1 MNLLSN
7 PRIGWSALSFVFVTT
22 LFSCAKTA
30 STQNNSNKPDSN
42 SSPNTPPVPAK
53 KWVVSTLAGSGRAGF
68 ADGDSSQAAFNNPQ
82 GIATDNQGNI
92 YVGDVG
98 NASIRKITPAGS
110 VITYANNAISNPALA
125 FGNIAGLAVD
135 QQGGLYDIEYGIIRK
150 TVSSTAMAVL
160 AGQMLVGYQDGL
172 GSAAD
177 FNLIINLAIDG
188 NGNLFV
194 PDYDT
199 SNVFHLR
206 EVSPSGNVITLTLHD
221 STGVSGNGLPNYH
234 YLYAVAV
241 NPQGGFYIT
250 ANGNNMIKKIDAQ
263 GNVTIFAGWGI
274 GFANGPGSTASFGTI
289 TGLAC
294 DATGNLY
301 VADATNNAI
310 RMVTPAGTVSTIG
323 GNGTPGYLDGDSTK
337 AEFNNP
343 FGIAVDKNGTV
354 YVTDELN
361 FRIRKLVN
369 Q

>member
-1 MNLLSN
+1 MGKSVTLLPGGPRISTVFPLCQRIANELFRCLTGWILYLIFTPEYKFNLYMFTMNLLSN

-150 TVSSTAMAVL
+150 TVSSTA
-160 AGQMLVGYQDGL
+160 
-172 GSAAD
+172 
-177 FNLIINLAIDG
+177 
-188 NGNLFV
+188 
-194 PDYDT
+194 
-199 SNVFHLR
+199 
-206 EVSPSGNVITLTLHD
+206 
-221 STGVSGNGLPNYH
+221 
-234 YLYAVAV
+234 
-241 NPQGGFYIT
+241 
-250 ANGNNMIKKIDAQ
+250 
-263 GNVTIFAGWGI
+263 
-274 GFANGPGSTASFGTI
+274 
-289 TGLAC
+289 
-294 DATGNLY
+294 
-301 VADATNNAI
+301 
-310 RMVTPAGTVSTIG
+310 
-323 GNGTPGYLDGDSTK
+323 
-337 AEFNNP
+337 
-343 FGIAVDKNGTV
+343 
-354 YVTDELN
+354 
-361 FRIRKLVN
+361 
-369 Q
+369 